1 MFQERDS
8 VSSAKTGIGS
18 GEACGKKGL
27 WGGSWH
33 GLRWKQSGL
42 SQRKAENLENEL
54 GVIRC
59 SPVGGL
65 EGFQKGVLVIGISWI
80 AIVAVMAVAI
90 RHDLSCYVNSYI

>member
-1 MFQERDS
+1 MFQETDR

-18 GEACGKKGL
+18 GEACGEKGL
-27 WGGSWH
+27 WGGSWR
-33 GLRWKQSGL
+33 GLGWKQSGL
-42 SQRKAENLENEL
+42 SHRKAENLENGL

-65 EGFQKGVLVIGISWI
+65 EGFQKGVLIIGTIRI

-90 RHDLSCYVNSYI
+90 RHDLSFK